1 MAKTFKKIDFDKY
14 FMPDLKKARSRKQSA
29 VIYNDCFSIPTNI
42 VGYGKNKNAY
52 VRTYGCQSN
61 VRDGE
66 TLKGILQ
73 TIGYH
78 IIEDEKDA
86 DLIILNTCAIRENA
100 EQKVFGEIGFLKQL
114 KVTKPNLIFGIAGC
128 MSQEKHVVER
138 ILSRCDNVDFVIGTH
153 NIFRLPQVLEGVILS
168 QNTVVEVWSK
178 EGDIIENTPSYRDS
192 NIKAWVNIMYGC
204 DKFCTYCIV
213 PYTRGKQRS
222 RSKEDILSEIHDLIK
237 QGYQEITL
245 LGQNVNSY
253 GKDLKDGGRFA
264 DLLDEVASLPIPRI
278 RFTTSNPFDWTNDI
292 IDVIKKH
299 PNIMP
304 YLHLPV
310 QSGSEE
316 ILRKM
321 NRVMSI
327 DQYLKNIEYIRQN
340 IPDVAISTD
349 IIVGFPNET
358 DEQFQATLDL
368 YDKVKYDNAYTFI
381 YSPREG
387 TPAAGMIDNIDM
399 ETKINRLNALN
410 EKVKQYAKE
419 NNDKFVGRVLS
430 VLVEGPSKTNPDV
443 LTGYSPNWKVVNFTG
458 NAQPGTTVNVKIVSA
473 NRFSLNGELVEK

>member
-1 MAKTFKKIDFDKY
+1 MAKTFKKVDFDKY
-14 FMPDLKKARSRKQSA
+14 FMPDLKKARSRKESA
-29 VIYNDCFSIPTNI
+29 VVYNDCFSIPTNI
-42 VGYGKNKNAY
+42 QGYGKNKKAFI
-52 VRTYGCQSN
+52 RTYGCQSN

-66 TLKGILQ
+66 TMKGILQ
-73 TIGYH
+73 AIGYE
-78 IIEDEKDA
+78 IIDNPENA

-114 KVTKPNLIFGIAGC
+114 KISNPNLIFGVAGC
-128 MSQEKHVVER
+128 MSQEKHVVEK
-138 ILSRCDNVDFVIGTH
+138 ILRQCDNVDFVIGTH
-153 NIFRLPQVLEGVILS
+153 NIYRLPQVLEGVILT
-168 QNTVVEVWSK
+168 QNAVVEVWSK

-192 NIKAWVNIMYGC
+192 KIKAWVNIMYGC

-222 RSKEDILSEIHDLIK
+222 RTKQDILNEINELIA

-253 GKDLKDGGRFA
+253 GKDLGNEVQFA
-264 DLLDEVASLPIPRI
+264 KLLDEIANLPIARI
-278 RFTTSNPFDWTNDI
+278 RFTTSNPFDWTNEI

-327 DQYLKNIEYIRQN
+327 EKYLQNIDYIRQN
-340 IPDVAISTD
+340 IPNVAISTD

-358 DEQFQATLDL
+358 EEQFQATLDL

-387 TPAAGMIDNIDM
+387 TPAALMEDSVDM
-399 ETKINRLNALN
+399 ETKIRRLAQLN

-419 NNDKFVGRVLS
+419 NNDKFVGQTLD
-430 VLVEGPSKTNPDV
+430 VLVEGPSKTNPDI

-458 NAQPGTTVNVKIVSA
+458 KAEIGSIVKVKIVSA
-473 NRFSLNGELVEK
+473 NRFSLNGELAK

>member
-29 VIYNDCFSIPTNI
+29 VVYNDCFTIPVNI
-42 VGYGKNKNAY
+42 QGYGKNKNAY

-66 TLKGILQ
+66 TLKGILEA
-73 TIGYH
+73 IGYQ
-78 IIEDEKDA
+78 IVDDEKNA

-114 KVTKPNLIFGIAGC
+114 KVSNPNLIFGIAGC

-153 NIFRLPQVLEGVILS
+153 NIFRLPQVLENVILS

-192 NIKAWVNIMYGC
+192 KIKAWVNIMYGC

-222 RSKEDILSEIHDLIK
+222 RTKEDILAEIHSLID

-253 GKDLKDGGRFA
+253 GKDLDSKLKFA
-264 DLLDEVASLPIPRI
+264 DLLDEVASLPIARI

-292 IDVIKKH
+292 IDVMKKH

-310 QSGSEE
+310 QSGSEN
-316 ILRKM
+316 ILKRM

-327 DQYLKNIEYIRQN
+327 DQYLSNIAYIKAN
-340 IPDVAISTD
+340 IPNVAISTD

-358 DEQFQATLDL
+358 EEEFQATLDL
-368 YDKVKYDNAYTFI
+368 YDKVQYDNAYTFI

-387 TPAAGMIDNIDM
+387 TPAAIMEDNVSMDAKID
-399 ETKINRLNALN
+399 RLNRLN
-410 EKVKQYAKE
+410 EKVKTYAKA
-419 NNDKFVGRVLS
+419 NNDKYVGQTLS

-443 LTGYSPNWKVVNFTG
+443 WTGYSPNWKVVNFPG
-458 NAQPGTTVNVKIVSA
+458 NVTPGSTVQVKIVAA
-473 NRFSLNGELVEK
+473 NRFSLMGELVEN